1 MSESNEKKKILVVG
15 GTGRVGQEVIK
26 SALKQGHEVRAITRN
41 MKKAKKFEEGN
52 VEWQECDATN
62 KVCMLD
68 AIDGRDAVISSIG
81 PDGTG
86 KTTVYSDSVQ
96 VMVDVMKQKKVKRLV
111 VTSCDWEYPHT
122 SWVFKNIV
130 KWHLKNLQ
138 DDTHIMERFLGLR
151 PRDSIQWTV
160 VRAFHLVAKPFTGKY
175 RTGLSNIDP
184 PFVTHTRIPDLGDF
198 LVKEAFDSRWV
209 HNYVTIGY

>member
-1 MSESNEKKKILVVG
+1 MSESNEKKKLLVVG
-15 GTGRVGQEVIK
+15 GTGRVGQEIIK
-26 SALKQGHEVRAITRN
+26 SALKQGHQVRAITRN
-41 MKKAKKFEEGN
+41 MKKAKKFEEGE

-68 AIDGRDAVISSIG
+68 AVDGRDAVISSIG

-111 VTSCDWEYPHT
+111 VTSCDWEYPGT

-130 KWHLKNLQ
+130 KWHLKHLQ
-138 DDTHIMERFLGLR
+138 EDSQLMERFLGLR

-160 VRAFHLVAKPFTGKY
+160 VRAFHLVNKPFTGKY
-175 RTGLSNIDP
+175 RVGQLNIDP
-184 PFVTHTRIPDLGDF
+184 PFVTHTRITDLGDF
-198 LVKEAFDSRWV
+198 LVKEAIERTWMYNF
-209 HNYVTIGY
+209 VTIGY